1 MPTMSRFQVAF
12 CRSRPWRALSGN
24 AVLSWSLQGFE
35 PHGDVFEIGA
45 GSGAMAAELL
55 ARYDQLSMTVAD
67 FDQEMV
73 DAAFARLAA
82 FGDRVTVRQAD
93 ATALPFPDGSFDA
106 VLSWIML
113 HHTVE
118 WDKAFA
124 EAVRVLRPGGH
135 LVGYDLLSTAPLRL
149 LHQGDGARL
158 RMMRVRELRAIVRDL
173 PIDQAILTPGHEPC
187 GPEHRRVSRARSA
200 VRARW
205 CNARVGRGS
214 VPLRARDR
222 SGRGACRRRSRT
234 AP

>member
-1 MPTMSRFQVAF
+1 MPTMSRFQAAF

-24 AVLSWSLQGFE
+24 AVLPWSLQEFE
-35 PHGDVFEIGA
+35 PHGDVLEIGA

-55 ARYDQLSMTVAD
+55 ARYDQPTMTVTD

-73 DAAFARLAA
+73 DAASARLAK

-118 WDKAFA
+118 WDKALA
-124 EAVRVLRPGGH
+124 ESVRVLRPGGH
-135 LVGYDLLSTAPLRL
+135 VVGYDLLSTAPLRL
-149 LHQGDGARL
+149 LHHGDGARL

-173 PIDQAILTPGHEPC
+173 PIDQAILTPGLA
-187 GPEHRRVSRARSA
+187 GLVVRFLLRKRS
-200 VRARW
+200 
-205 CNARVGRGS
+205 
-214 VPLRARDR
+214 
-222 SGRGACRRRSRT
+222 T
-234 AP
+234 AL